1 MTEILSYGGGTQTV
15 AMCVLVAQGKL
26 PRPDYVIAADTGR
39 EMPSTWEYAD
49 RYMRPLLAS
58 VGLELHIAPH
68 TLATVDVWAGNGDLL
83 VPAYTPTGKLP
94 TFCSDKWKASVV
106 RRYARRVLG
115 TGADLT
121 NWIGFSL
128 DEMKRV
134 KGEEGRRYPLIDLML
149 TKADCEAVILAA
161 GLPLPRKAAAG
172 CVRTSTTRSGGRCAP
187 MLSCGGR
194 RLNLTPKSARTT
206 SAAACS
212 CIRSACRWNWPTL
225 TPTTARSRIVSVR
238 LDCASYEQFARPC
251 PVKRAAD
258 GTRIRVEILRGA
270 GAWSVPRIQG
280 STGGREPG
288 RGAAVGASRR
298 AANSWEGKG
307 VGGGYSA

>member
-94 TFCSDKWKASVV
+94 TFCSDKWNASVV

-161 GLPLPRKAAAG
+161 GLPLPRKSRCWMCPHQHNAEWRE
-172 CVRTSTTRSGGRCAP
+172 VRADAELWRQAVELDAEIRENDERGGVFLHPQRVPLELADIDADDRKEPNRQCAFG
-187 MLSCGGR
+187 LCF
-194 RLNLTPKSARTT
+194 
-206 SAAACS
+206 
-212 CIRSACRWNWPTL
+212 
-225 TPTTARSRIVSVR
+225 V
-238 LDCASYEQFARPC
+238 
-251 PVKRAAD
+251 
-258 GTRIRVEILRGA
+258 
-270 GAWSVPRIQG
+270 
-280 STGGREPG
+280 
-288 RGAAVGASRR
+288 
-298 AANSWEGKG
+298 
-307 VGGGYSA
+307 

>member
-161 GLPLPRKAAAG
+161 GLPLPRKSRCWMCPHQHNAEWRE
-172 CVRTSTTRSGGRCAP
+172 VRADAELWRQAVELDAEIRENDERGSVFLHPQRVPLELADIDADDRKEPNRQCAFG
-187 MLSCGGR
+187 LCF
-194 RLNLTPKSARTT
+194 
-206 SAAACS
+206 
-212 CIRSACRWNWPTL
+212 
-225 TPTTARSRIVSVR
+225 V
-238 LDCASYEQFARPC
+238 
-251 PVKRAAD
+251 
-258 GTRIRVEILRGA
+258 
-270 GAWSVPRIQG
+270 
-280 STGGREPG
+280 
-288 RGAAVGASRR
+288 
-298 AANSWEGKG
+298 
-307 VGGGYSA
+307 

>member
-161 GLPLPRKAAAG
+161 GLPLPRKSRCWMCPHQHNAEWRE
-172 CVRTSTTRSGGRCAP
+172 VRADAELWRQAVELDAEIRENDERGGVFLHPQRVPLELADIDADDRKEPNRQCAFG
-187 MLSCGGR
+187 LCF
-194 RLNLTPKSARTT
+194 
-206 SAAACS
+206 
-212 CIRSACRWNWPTL
+212 
-225 TPTTARSRIVSVR
+225 V
-238 LDCASYEQFARPC
+238 
-251 PVKRAAD
+251 
-258 GTRIRVEILRGA
+258 
-270 GAWSVPRIQG
+270 
-280 STGGREPG
+280 
-288 RGAAVGASRR
+288 
-298 AANSWEGKG
+298 
-307 VGGGYSA
+307 